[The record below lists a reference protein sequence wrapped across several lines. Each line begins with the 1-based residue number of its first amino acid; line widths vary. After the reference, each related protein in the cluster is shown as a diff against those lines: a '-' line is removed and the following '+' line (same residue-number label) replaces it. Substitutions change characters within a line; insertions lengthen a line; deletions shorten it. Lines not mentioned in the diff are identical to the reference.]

1 MSSLQL
7 LQYLGCLQHLA
18 VPAASAVLALVIA
31 RQLTFVIAA
40 RHLRIV
46 SDASRSGFGALINL
60 TPTPTRN
67 PNVIKYTS
75 YINANQTERAA

>member
-7 LQYLGCLQHLA
+7 LRYLGCLQHLA
-18 VPAASAVLALVIA
+18 VPAASAALAVLIA

-46 SDASRSGFGALINL
+46 SDASHSGFRALINL

-67 PNVIKYTS
+67 PSVINYTS
-75 YINANQTERAA
+75 CINAN